1 MWILKGTLLGTGLF
15 LVGAVLFLIAVM
27 GPFAANR
34 AIGLSAITGITIHN
48 PMFWVAFFA
57 SIVIGCA
64 TVRLWQVAVRVKPE
78 AGS

>member
-15 LVGAVLFLIAVM
+15 LVGAVLFLIAAM

-34 AIGLSAITGITIHN
+34 AIGLSAIKGITTHN